1 MDHPRYRAVRGTFVA
16 AGYAPD
22 GDTIRFAPDRL
33 ADLDTLLGTQRLRI
47 AKDTTVSVRLEGID
61 APELHY
67 AAREQRCA
75 STARDALLRALAFG
89 AMHIEEDFVVRGDF
103 VRGSV
108 LTRSVDPNGRVIA
121 YAFRE
126 GAESIASSV
135 NAAMLREGMAY
146 PLAYDTQPP
155 EHRALFAELARA
167 ARRARVGVW
176 QHDKTAAF
184 ALATEAS
191 IGVRGALIFP
201 KLFRRC
207 VSYLGDRFH
216 GFRGSLREWLEK
228 EAGPGN
234 DVMIVGGKL
243 MRLSALVASAQRSVT
258 TRIDATRAVFVAR

>member
-22 GDTIRFAPDRL
+22 GDTIRFAPDRP
-33 ADLDTLLGTQRLRI
+33 ADLDALIGTQRLRV
-47 AKDTTVSVRLEGID
+47 AKDTTVNVRLEGID

-75 STARDALLRALAFG
+75 STARDALLRALGLG
-89 AMHIEEDFVVRGDF
+89 ARWDF

-108 LTRSVDPNGRVIA
+108 LTRSVDPTGRVIG
-121 YAFRE
+121 YAFRD
-126 GAESIASSV
+126 GAESIPSSA

-167 ARRARVGVW
+167 ARKARVGIW
-176 QHDKTAAF
+176 HHDRTAAF

-207 VSYLGDRFH
+207 VSYLTDRFH
-216 GFRGSLREWLEK
+216 GFRGGLREWLEK

-243 MRLSALVASAQRSVT
+243 MRLSALVVSANRSIT